1 MHRFGPLKIVSI
13 LNPKKKLTPSF
24 LTSSNHERLVF
35 SLNLKREFLKKIFLG
50 FASLCYMLLVF
61 KLGTIVKKFLTESHS
76 KREFFEN
83 ELSDKE
89 DRDLEIDDEKD
100 CEEEELKSTR
110 DNFLLWKIFQ
120 EEP

>member
-1 MHRFGPLKIVSI
+1 M
-13 LNPKKKLTPSF
+13 
-24 LTSSNHERLVF
+24 
-35 SLNLKREFLKKIFLG
+35 
-50 FASLCYMLLVF
+50 
-61 KLGTIVKKFLTESHS
+61 KKFLTEAH

-89 DRDLEIDDEKD
+89 YRDLEIDDEKD
-100 CEEEELKSTR
+100 CEEEEELKFTR